1 MTEANPVNE
10 KTITINPVTRIEGHA
25 RITIHLDDAGNVAD
39 ARFHVV
45 EFRGFEKFCEGRFY
59 AEMPQITA
67 RICGICPVSHLL
79 AAAKTCDAILGVEIP
94 RTAKLLREL
103 LHMGQ
108 LAQSHALS
116 FFHLS
121 APDLL
126 LGYDSDPATRN
137 VVGLIQQHPDIA
149 RRGIRLRKFG
159 QEVIKL
165 TGGRKIHP
173 DFPVPGGVNKA
184 LSAAER
190 DEMLAGLPEAMG
202 NARFALD
209 LLKKYQRE
217 HFPEVEEFASFDSNF
232 MGLVQPDGALE
243 HYDGNLRFRD
253 TNGRVIEDQIPPAN
267 YLNVI
272 AETTEDWSYLKFP
285 FIKSLGYP
293 DGMYRVGPLARLN
306 IVDRIPT
313 PLADRE
319 LKDWRGQNGAPR
331 HSSFYYHWARLIEI
345 VYALERIGQLLE
357 DPDIRGT
364 DIVASGNPAREEG
377 VGVIEAPRGTLFHH
391 YWVDEHGRV
400 EKANLIV
407 ATGNNNL
414 AMNRAVKSVAEKYVK
429 AHELREGMLNR
440 VEAAIRCYDPCLS
453 CSTHAVGQMP
463 MLVELRDAAGNILQT
478 LRRDGGEP

>member
-1 MTEANPVNE
+1 MTDINT

-25 RITIHLDDAGNVAD
+25 KITIHLDDDGNVAD

-45 EFRGFEKFCEGRFY
+45 EFRGFEKFCEGRFF

-79 AAAKTCDAILGVEIP
+79 ASAKACDAILGVEIP
-94 RTAKLLREL
+94 RPAKLLREL

-108 LAQSHALS
+108 LTQSHALS

-126 LGYDSDPATRN
+126 LGFDSDPASRN
-137 VVGLIQQHPDIA
+137 IIGLIQQHPDIA

-159 QEVIKL
+159 QEVIRI
-165 TGGRKIHP
+165 TGGRKIHA
-173 DFPVPGGVNKA
+173 DFTVPGGVNKA
-184 LSAAER
+184 LTVAER
-190 DEMLAGLPEAMG
+190 DEMLAGLPEAMEH
-202 NARFALD
+202 ARFALG
-209 LLKKYQRE
+209 LLKKYQRD
-217 HFPEVEEFASFDSNF
+217 HLPEVEKFACFDSNF
-232 MGLVQPDGALE
+232 MGLVQPNGSLE
-243 HYDGNLRFRD
+243 HYDGKLRFCD
-253 TNGRVIEDQIPPAN
+253 TNGTILEDQINPAT
-267 YLNVI
+267 YLDVI

-306 IVDRIPT
+306 IVDQIST
-313 PLADRE
+313 PQANAE
-319 LKDWRGQNGAPR
+319 LQQWRSRGAPPR

-345 VYALERIGQLLE
+345 VYALERIQQLLE
-357 DPDIRGT
+357 DREICSTEIITNAR
-364 DIVASGNPAREEG
+364 PANEQG
-377 VGVIEAPRGTLFHH
+377 VGIVEAPRGTLFHH
-391 YWVDEHGRV
+391 YWVDEAGRV
-400 EKANLIV
+400 EKVNLIV

-414 AMNRAVKSVAEKYVK
+414 AMNRAVKAVAETYVK
-429 AHELREGMLNR
+429 SRELQEGMLNR

-463 MLVELRDAAGNILQT
+463 MQVELVDAGGTVLRTLQRD
-478 LRRDGGEP
+478 

>member
-1 MTEANPVNE
+1 MTEINT

-25 RITIHLDDAGNVAD
+25 KITIHLDDAGNVAD

-45 EFRGFEKFCEGRFY
+45 EFRGFEKFCEGRFF

-79 AAAKTCDAILGVEIP
+79 ASAKACDAILGVEIP
-94 RTAKLLREL
+94 RPAKLLREL

-108 LAQSHALS
+108 LTQSHALS

-126 LGYDSDPATRN
+126 LGFDSNPAQRN
-137 VVGLIQQHPDIA
+137 ILGLIQQHPDIA
-149 RRGIRLRKFG
+149 KRGIRLRKFG

-165 TGGRKIHP
+165 TGGRKIHA
-173 DFPVPGGVNKA
+173 DFSVPGGVNKA
-184 LSAAER
+184 LARGER
-190 DEMLAGLPEAMG
+190 DEMRAGLPEAMEH
-202 NARFALD
+202 ARFALD
-209 LLKKYQRE
+209 LLKKYQRDHRE
-217 HFPEVEEFASFDSNF
+217 EVEDFASFDSNF
-232 MGLVQPDGALE
+232 MGLVKPDGSLE
-243 HYDGNLRFRD
+243 HYDGKLRFCD
-253 TNGRVIEDQIPPAN
+253 TKGNIIADQIDPAG
-267 YLNVI
+267 YLDVI

-306 IVDRIPT
+306 IVDHIST
-313 PLADRE
+313 SLADKE
-319 LKDWRGQNGAPR
+319 LQEWRAQCIPPR

-345 VYALERIGQLLE
+345 VYALERIRQLLE
-357 DPDIRGT
+357 DRDICST
-364 DIVASGNPAREEG
+364 DVLAEARPANEQG
-377 VGVIEAPRGTLFHH
+377 VGILEAPRGTLFHH
-391 YWVDEHGRV
+391 YWVDETGRI
-400 EKANLIV
+400 EKINLIV

-414 AMNRAVKSVAEKYVK
+414 AMNRAVKAIAEKYVK
-429 AHELREGMLNR
+429 SQQLQEGMLNR

-463 MLVELRDAAGNILQT
+463 MVVELVDADGDVLQT
-478 LRRDGGEP
+478 LQRELDSP

>member
-1 MTEANPVNE
+1 MTEINN

-25 RITIHLDDAGNVAD
+25 KITIHLDEAGNVAD
-39 ARFHVV
+39 TRFHVV
-45 EFRGFEKFCEGRFY
+45 EFRGFEKFCEGRFF

-79 AAAKTCDAILGVEIP
+79 ASAKACDAILGVDIP

-108 LAQSHALS
+108 IAQSHALS

-126 LGYDSDPATRN
+126 LGFDSDPALRN
-137 VVGLIQQHPDIA
+137 VMGLIQKHPDIA
-149 RRGIRLRKFG
+149 RRGIRLRQFG
-159 QEVIKL
+159 QEVIKR
-165 TGGRKIHP
+165 TGGRKIHA

-184 LSAAER
+184 LAAADREA
-190 DEMLAGLPEAMG
+190 MLAGLPEAFEH
-202 NARFALD
+202 ARFALD
-209 LLKKYQRE
+209 LLKKYQRDNLRE
-217 HFPEVEEFASFDSNF
+217 IEEFASFDSNF
-232 MGLVQPDGALE
+232 MGLVRPDGSLE
-243 HYDGNLRFRD
+243 HYDGQLRFCD
-253 TNGRVIEDQIPPAN
+253 TTGKVIADQVKPAD
-267 YLNVI
+267 YLDVI

-293 DGMYRVGPLARLN
+293 DGLYRVGPLARLN
-306 IVDRIPT
+306 VVDRIST
-313 PLADRE
+313 PLADAE
-319 LKDWRGQNGAPR
+319 LQEWRTPRIPPR

-345 VYALERIGQLLE
+345 VFALERIRQLLE
-357 DPDIRGT
+357 DPAICGT
-364 DIVASGNPAREEG
+364 EIMVNATPANEQG

-407 ATGNNNL
+407 ATGHNNL
-414 AMNRAVKSVAEKYVK
+414 AMNRAVKAVAEKYVK
-429 AHELREGMLNR
+429 SHQLQEGMLNR

-463 MLVELRDAAGNILQT
+463 LVVDLLDAQGNVLQT
-478 LRRDGGEP
+478 LRRDGGD

>member
-1 MTEANPVNE
+1 MTETNA

-39 ARFHVV
+39 TRFHVV
-45 EFRGFEKFCEGRFY
+45 EFRGFEKFCEGRFF

-79 AAAKTCDAILGVEIP
+79 ASAKACDAILGVDIP
-94 RTAKLLREL
+94 RPAKLLREL

-108 LAQSHALS
+108 LTQSHALS

-126 LGYDSDPATRN
+126 LGFDSDPASRN
-137 VVGLIQQHPDIA
+137 IIGLIQQHPDIA

-165 TGGRKIHP
+165 TGGRKIHA

-184 LSAAER
+184 LTVAER
-190 DEMLAGLPEAMG
+190 DELLAGLPEAAQH
-202 NARFALD
+202 ARFALD
-209 LLKKYQRE
+209 LLKKYQSN
-217 HFPEVEEFASFDSNF
+217 HQQEVEEFASFDSNF
-232 MGLVQPDGALE
+232 MGLVQPDGSLE
-243 HYDGNLRFRD
+243 HYDGKLRFCD
-253 TNGRVIEDQIPPAN
+253 TQGHILEDQINPGG
-267 YLNVI
+267 YLDVI

-306 IVDRIPT
+306 IADHIST
-313 PLADRE
+313 PLANHE
-319 LKDWRGQNGAPR
+319 LKEWRSQCVPPR

-345 VYALERIGQLLE
+345 VYALERIAQLLE
-357 DPDIRGT
+357 DRDICSTETLVSAR
-364 DIVASGNPAREEG
+364 PANEQG
-377 VGVIEAPRGTLFHH
+377 VGVIEAPRGTLLHH
-391 YWVDEHGRV
+391 YWVDSGGRV
-400 EKANLIV
+400 EKVNLIV
-407 ATGNNNL
+407 ATGHNNL
-414 AMNRAVKSVAEKYVK
+414 AMNRAVKAVAQKYVHADK
-429 AHELREGMLNR
+429 LQEGMLNR

-463 MLVELRDAAGNILQT
+463 MRVELVDAGGHVLQT
-478 LRRDGGEP
+478 LQRGGSEP